1 MSGSTPTWELA
12 LPDDGDTNWG
22 DAYRDAMLTVDER
35 LGGLR
40 GSLFVEDNATATLI
54 AAVNTPVQA
63 ALGNVQ
69 SGPFCRFCEIN
80 GAGVITYVGP
90 LDRVPTVQAAF
101 TLQSEGANKT
111 ARVEVRLN
119 GVAVPGSAK
128 RVRFGPNVTVQ
139 SGALVANV
147 EIANGDELSVWV
159 ANLTDDTN
167 LTVTD
172 LTLAAR
178 G

>member
-1 MSGSTPTWELA
+1 MAGTPTWDIP
-12 LPDDGDTNWG
+12 LPADGQSPWG
-22 DAYRDAMLTVDER
+22 ADYRQAMTIIDER

-40 GSLFVEDNATATLI
+40 GSLFTEDNQTPTVI
-54 AAVNTPVQA
+54 ETIGVAVPA
-63 ALGNVQ
+63 ALGDVQ
-69 SGPFCRFCEIN
+69 SGPFCRFCAVN
-80 GAGVITYVGP
+80 GTGVITYQGP

-101 TLQSEGANKT
+101 SLQSAGGNKT
-111 ARVEVRLN
+111 FRVEVRKN

-128 RVRFGPNVTVQ
+128 RVRFGPNVTIQ

-147 EIANGDELSVWV
+147 EVSTGDQLQVWV
-159 ANLTDDTN
+159 ANLTDTTGC
-167 LTVTD
+167 TVLD

>member
-1 MSGSTPTWELA
+1 MATTPTWD
-12 LPDDGDTNWG
+12 LPLPEDGAKPWG
-22 DAYRDAMLTVDER
+22 DDYRAAMVTIDER

-40 GSLFVEDNATATLI
+40 GSLFVEDNQTPTVIETAGV
-54 AAVNTPVQA
+54 AVQA

-69 SGPFCRFCEIN
+69 SGPFCRFCAIN

-101 TLQSEGANKT
+101 TLQSTGGNKS
-111 ARVEVRLN
+111 ARVEIRKN
-119 GVAVPGSAK
+119 GQVVPGSAK

-147 EIANGDELSVWV
+147 EIAAGDELSVWV
-159 ANLTDDTN
+159 TNLTDSTD
-167 LTVTD
+167 LTVLD

>member
-1 MSGSTPTWELA
+1 MATTPTWD
-12 LPDDGDTNWG
+12 LPLPEDGQKPWG
-22 DAYRDAMLTVDER
+22 DDYRAAMLEIDER

-40 GSLFVEDNATATLI
+40 GSLFVEDNATATVI
-54 AAVNTPVQA
+54 STVNVPVPA

-69 SGPFCRFCEIN
+69 SGPFCRFCDIN

-101 TLQSEGANKT
+101 TLQSAGGNKT

-119 GVAVPGSAK
+119 GQPIAGSAK

-147 EIANGDELSVWV
+147 EIATGDELSVWV
-159 ANLTDDTN
+159 TNLTDSTN
-167 LTVTD
+167 LTVLD